1 MNPSTTSQQ
10 RMNPQFFFTL
20 FGCALLIGL
29 VLSINFGAYAL
40 TWRDWQ
46 DIAASIIGQNNTAA
60 TTVFWQIRVPRVILA
75 TVVGAGLGMVGSA
88 LQDLFRNP
96 MADPGLLGVSSG
108 SALAVG
114 VVMVLGSVLFPS
126 FAKTLSIFTYPA
138 AAFIGGV
145 VVTWLIYRLGS
156 SNQGVSVQM
165 MLLAGIAINVLCES
179 MIAILN
185 YIAND
190 EQLRQFNNWRMG
202 SLAGQSWIVVIMCS
216 SLVAISALILL
227 PCARGLNLMALSE
240 ADAKSMGINVVRL
253 KQRIVVGATL
263 AVGAVVSSAGMV
275 MFVGLAAPHLVRLMC
290 GPNQKYVMA
299 GSMLLGAGLTLLA
312 DAFARQLISP
322 AEIPLSIPLALLGA
336 PLFIHLLRKA
346 KQEHAL

>member
-1 MNPSTTSQQ
+1 MNVTSPNQQ
-10 RMNPQFFFTL
+10 RLNPQVFFAL
-20 FGCALLIGL
+20 SGLALLAGL
-29 VLSINFGAYAL
+29 LLSINFGAYTL
-40 TWRDWQ
+40 TWGDWQ
-46 DIAASIIGQNNTAA
+46 DIFASIFGQEVTPA
-60 TTVFWQIRVPRVILA
+60 TTVFWQIRLPRIILA
-75 TVVGAGLGMVGSA
+75 IVVGAGLGMVGSA
-88 LQDLFRNP
+88 LQGLFRNP

-114 VVMVLGSVLFPS
+114 VVMVLGGMLFPS
-126 FAKTLSIFTYPA
+126 FAKTLSIFTYPV

-156 SNQGVSVQM
+156 STQGVSVQM

-202 SLAGQSWIVVIMCS
+202 SLAGQSWTVVIMCCT
-216 SLVAISALILL
+216 LIAVSAFLLL

-253 KQRIVVGATL
+253 KQRIVAGATL
-263 AVGAVVSSAGMV
+263 AV
-275 MFVGLAAPHLVRLMC
+275 
-290 GPNQKYVMA
+290 
-299 GSMLLGAGLTLLA
+299 
-312 DAFARQLISP
+312 
-322 AEIPLSIPLALLGA
+322 
-336 PLFIHLLRKA
+336 
-346 KQEHAL
+346 